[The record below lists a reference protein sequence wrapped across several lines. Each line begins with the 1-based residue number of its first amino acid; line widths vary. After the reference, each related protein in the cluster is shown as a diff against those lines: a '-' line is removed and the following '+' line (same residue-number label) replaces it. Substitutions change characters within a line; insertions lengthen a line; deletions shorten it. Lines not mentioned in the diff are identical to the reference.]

1 MVTECGAEQ
10 KNRGDGE
17 IVGILGRGSGGDTG
31 RRKEESEMGRVGDQ
45 EETNKGRVS
54 DKGKLDELQCQQ
66 RDPSVCLR
74 VFLDIHLL
82 SQKKEYGT
90 QI

>member
-31 RRKEESEMGRVGDQ
+31 R
-45 EETNKGRVS
+45 
-54 DKGKLDELQCQQ
+54 
-66 RDPSVCLR
+66 
-74 VFLDIHLL
+74 
-82 SQKKEYGT
+82 
-90 QI
+90 

>member
-1 MVTECGAEQ
+1 ME
-10 KNRGDGE
+10 
-17 IVGILGRGSGGDTG
+17 
-31 RRKEESEMGRVGDQ
+31 RVGDR

-54 DKGKLDELQCQQ
+54 DKRKLDELQCQQ
-66 RDPSVCLR
+66 RNPFVCLR